1 MASLKGRVA
10 GLCENC
16 WAGKVQVAR
25 GLLLGGSAPPQ
36 VRFLPLRQP
45 VLLYAVLVDPYTYF
59 LVLYLCCTTPFPAH

>member
-36 VRFLPLRQP
+36 VRFLPLRQCSFT
-45 VLLYAVLVDPYTYF
+45 LYR
-59 LVLYLCCTTPFPAH
+59 